1 MNQLPNDPVLLL
13 SVVNTA
19 LRDRFPTLERFCAA
33 NMITEEAVKEKLKGI
48 GYTYDPEENQ
58 FI

>member
-33 NMITEEAVKEKLKGI
+33 NLITEDAIKEKLNSI
-48 GYTYDPEENQ
+48 GYAYDPEENQ

>member
-1 MNQLPNDPVLLL
+1 MNELPQDPVLLL

-33 NMITEEAVKEKLKGI
+33 QGCDQNELVEKLKAI
-48 GYTYDPEENQ
+48 DYIYDPSQNR
-58 FI
+58 FV

>member
-1 MNQLPNDPVLLL
+1 MSQIPNDPVLLL

-19 LRDRFPTLERFCAA
+19 LRDRYPTLERFCAA
-33 NMITEEAVKEKLKGI
+33 NMVAEEDIIEKLKTI
-48 GYTYDPEENQ
+48 DYTYNPDENQ

>member
-13 SVVNTA
+13 SVLNTA
-19 LRDRFPTLERFCAA
+19 LRDRFPTLERLAA
-33 NMITEEAVKEKLKGI
+33 FYQTEPDILKKELEAI
-48 GYTYDPEENQ
+48 DYSYDPESNQ

>member
-1 MNQLPNDPVLLL
+1 MNRLPNDPVMLL

-33 NMITEEAVKEKLKGI
+33 EGIEKDVLIEKLGAI
-48 GYTYDPEENQ
+48 DYIYDPEENQ
-58 FI
+58 FL

>member
-1 MNQLPNDPVLLL
+1 MNQLPNDPILLL

-33 NMITEEAVKEKLKGI
+33 YMIPEDAIKEKMKGI
-48 GYTYDPEENQ
+48 GYTYDPDENQ
-58 FI
+58 FT